1 MRAATRTWTAPTPEW
16 KPELTILADVS
27 ANLFAVC
34 LLLLLALLAI
44 GAEPPEEGPAL
55 PAAPIEA
62 ETAFDVV
69 ERAPLGAGAMVE
81 HLRARGMPDTE
92 AIDLFADGIIISA
105 GSGDMNIRPDT
116 VPGALAAA
124 VRGVD
129 PRRPVRLYV
138 FDPRWYGTVIAAL
151 RERRLVITE
160 LSIPAA
166 LRSPDGAGWSSAFRT
181 LAARGLE
188 PESFRAGL
196 AQLLAG
202 GIGAEVRSQSGAGGG
217 ATASIAG
224 RSGLAERL
232 AAWLGGFMAVVVPLF
247 GLAVVLAIE
256 ARERRRLMIPLSVPS
271 L

>member
-1 MRAATRTWTAPTPEW
+1 MRISTAPTPEW

-44 GAEPPEEGPAL
+44 GAQRPEEGSTL
-55 PAAPIEA
+55 PAAPIEV

-81 HLRARGMPDTE
+81 HLHARGMPDTV
-92 AIDLFADGIIISA
+92 AIDLFADGIVISA

-116 VPGALAAA
+116 VPGALTAA
-124 VRGVD
+124 VRGFD

-151 RERRLVITE
+151 RERRLAITE

-181 LAARGLE
+181 LAARGLDAE
-188 PESFRAGL
+188 PFRAGL

-202 GIGAEVRSQSGAGGG
+202 GVGPKVGSQSGAGGG
-217 ATASIAG
+217 AATPTAG
-224 RSGLAERL
+224 RSGLVERL

-247 GLAVVLAIE
+247 GLAVVLVIE
-256 ARERRRLMIPLSVPS
+256 ARERRRLMIPSSVPS